1 MTQTEAVARETAADE
16 VKQPPQSQLDDFYR
30 QVQEQAGLHTP
41 AHAQRWTRA
50 VLNILGLN
58 LDRST
63 RRALASGLPP
73 EWAQALGG
81 IFRLL
86 DFRDRTLTSH
96 YFRRQVALRA
106 GHTDAQ
112 FAALP
117 VKAIFHV
124 LKQVIDRKL
133 SDRVAETL
141 APEVRRLWQEA

>member
-1 MTQTEAVARETAADE
+1 
-16 VKQPPQSQLDDFYR
+16 
-30 QVQEQAGLHTP
+30 
-41 AHAQRWTRA
+41 
-50 VLNILGLN
+50 
-58 LDRST
+58 
-63 RRALASGLPP
+63 
-73 EWAQALGG
+73 
-81 IFRLL
+81 
-86 DFRDRTLTSH
+86 
-96 YFRRQVALRA
+96 LRA

>member
-63 RRALASGLPP
+63 RRALARALPP

-81 IFRLL
+81 VFRLL
-86 DFRDRTLTSH
+86 DFRDPTLTSH
-96 YFRRQVALRA
+96 YFQRQVALRA

-112 FAALP
+112 FAAFP
-117 VKAIFHV
+117 VKAVFHT
-124 LKQVIDRKL
+124 LKQIVDREVG
-133 SDRVAETL
+133 DQVAESL
-141 APEVRRLWQEA
+141 APEVRRLWEEA